1 VVQRAGIPIVVGV
14 LAAAL
19 VGLLIYGV
27 AQRGEDTGL
36 DTKVKQGERP
46 AAPGREVD
54 LPLLQGAGRRSLA
67 DFDGKV
73 VVLNFWASWC
83 VPCEREA
90 PALQRVQQR
99 LERNGGTVLGVTY
112 KDYAADSRGF
122 VRRYGLTYPS
132 VRDDRLDLAP
142 KYGTNKLPETFVL
155 DARGRIVA
163 ISRGEASERFLTD
176 AVRRAEAAL

>member
-1 VVQRAGIPIVVGV
+1 MQRAGIPIVVGV

-27 AQRGEDTGL
+27 VQRGEDNGL
-36 DTKVKQGERP
+36 DTQVKQGERP
-46 AAPGREVD
+46 AAPGRDVE
-54 LPLLQGAGRRSLA
+54 LPLLRGDGRRSLA

-83 VPCEREA
+83 EPCQSEA
-90 PALQRVQQR
+90 PALEAVQRQLQR
-99 LERNGGTVLGVTY
+99 TGGTVLGVTY

-122 VRRYGLTYPS
+122 VRRFGLSYPS

-155 DARGRIVA
+155 DARGRVVA
-163 ISRGEASERFLTD
+163 ISRGQVSERFLSD
-176 AVRRAEAAL
+176 AVRRAEAAV

>member
-14 LAAAL
+14 LATAL

-27 AQRGEDTGL
+27 VQRGEDTGL
-36 DTKVKQGERP
+36 DTKVEQGARP
-46 AAPGREVD
+46 AAPGRDVE
-54 LPLLQGAGRRSLA
+54 LPLLQGEGRRSLS
-67 DFDGKV
+67 DFGGKV

-83 VPCEREA
+83 GPCEREA
-90 PALQRVQQR
+90 PALQRVQRR
-99 LERNGGTVLGVTY
+99 LERNGGTVFGVTY

-122 VRRYGLTYPS
+122 VRRFGLTYPT

-155 DARGRIVA
+155 DPRGRIVA
-163 ISRGEASERFLTD
+163 ISRGEVSERFLDD
-176 AVRRAEAAL
+176 AVRRAEAAV